1 MVKIG
6 LENGLLLQS
15 LELRD
20 AEELFLLVDSN
31 RLYLRQWLPWLDLTR
46 NIDDML
52 ASIES
57 TMRQLDSNLGFQA
70 GIWQK
75 GQIVGIIG
83 YHHLEWANR
92 STCIGYWLGER
103 FQGRGIMT
111 KSCRSLVD
119 YAFHEWRL
127 NRIEI
132 RCAIENVKSRA
143 IPERLGFSPE
153 GVFREAEWLYDHYV
167 DHVVYGMIAKEWSV
181 LNNAPNDPRAATL
194 MQSAKG

>member
-1 MVKIG
+1 MVKIA

-31 RLYLRQWLPWLDLTR
+31 RLYLRQWLPWLDMTR

-52 ASIES
+52 AFIES
-57 TMRQLDSNLGFQA
+57 SMRQLDSNLGFQA

-83 YHHLEWANR
+83 YHHLDWANR

-103 FQGRGIMT
+103 FQGQGMMT

-119 YAFHEWRL
+119 YAFRELRL

-153 GVFREAEWLYDHYV
+153 GVHREAEWLYDHYV
-167 DHVVYGMIAKEWSV
+167 DHVVYGMIVKEWSA

-194 MQSAKG
+194 MHLAKG